1 MSLQRLSFSDSV
13 SSLHIHILA
22 AVALLFT
29 TTLLAVTQAN
39 KVKQCY
45 HTKADYGPCMS
56 NESFKKSGCKYRTF
70 PEHYKIENKE
80 TREEQVFIDYDCKN
94 YYCCC

>member
-1 MSLQRLSFSDSV
+1 MLLQRLSFSESF

-22 AVALLFT
+22 AVVLLFT

-39 KVKQCY
+39 KVKQWY

-56 NESFKKSGCKYRTF
+56 IESKKSGCKYRTF

-80 TREEQVFIDYDCKN
+80 TREVSGFD
-94 YYCCC
+94 